1 MINRGRIR
9 NFSWAKPNIVNKAA
23 LRRRDTLV
31 RHIDPPAKHDGLL
44 CRLCLASFW
53 FLFLVFWFSVFNV
66 YN

>member
-1 MINRGRIR
+1 MINRGKIR

-44 CRLCLASFW
+44 CRLKSTERNT
-53 FLFLVFWFSVFNV
+53 SVKIKRLDTKTEK
-66 YN
+66 